1 MKAKSGGILPAE
13 RNVHKMKLG
22 MSCYCLDGAMA
33 KGMTVDEVIDFAA
46 AHGCEHIE
54 FVPFHL
60 EFVRPDLSLNEE
72 LCDHVREKC
81 ASAGIEISTYS
92 VNGNLLMEDEAEQA
106 REIER
111 IKRHIDAAERMGL
124 KRMRFDVAS
133 FRRPFSTNTIYNFRE
148 EFPQM
153 VKNGGLLCDYAAGK
167 GINIVMEN
175 HGFFINGSDRVLS
188 LIQSIN
194 RPNLKMTVDVGNFLC
209 VDEGPGRRGQE
220 VPADGRDDPPQGL
233 LHPQKGT
240 APRPDRDVQLRQR
253 QLVRDD
259 GRQDAP
265 RLDPRPGGYGRLG
278 DFAAD

>member
-133 FRRPFSTNTIYNFRE
+133 FRRPFSTNTIYNFRK
-148 EFPQM
+148 EFP
-153 VKNGGLLCDYAAGK
+153 
-167 GINIVMEN
+167 
-175 HGFFINGSDRVLS
+175 
-188 LIQSIN
+188 
-194 RPNLKMTVDVGNFLC
+194 
-209 VDEGPGRRGQE
+209 
-220 VPADGRDDPPQGL
+220 
-233 LHPQKGT
+233 
-240 APRPDRDVQLRQR
+240 
-253 QLVRDD
+253 
-259 GRQDAP
+259 
-265 RLDPRPGGYGRLG
+265 
-278 DFAAD
+278 